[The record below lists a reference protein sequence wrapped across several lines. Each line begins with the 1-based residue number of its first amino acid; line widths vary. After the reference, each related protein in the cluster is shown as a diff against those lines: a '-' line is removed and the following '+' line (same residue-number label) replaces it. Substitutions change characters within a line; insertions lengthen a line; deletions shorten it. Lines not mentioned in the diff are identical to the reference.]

1 MKKQI
6 SDALLR
12 SLKAPDSGRMEISD
26 SVRPGLRLR
35 IIPSGRRSWIY
46 EKRIKGGPKRT
57 HTLGT
62 YPELSIKDARAC
74 ALELELEAG
83 RGFDRIAE
91 AEKDAAQRA
100 EEELAATSI
109 RQVLEAFDALHLS
122 NLRTGKE
129 VRRSLFLELA
139 PYLDDDIASLNR
151 KTLQRVIDAKAATG
165 SKVQANRVKAYLSK
179 FSKFAWQRGYLENHV
194 GVGLEKACKE
204 VSRDRVLSIAEIHE
218 IWDATFKLS
227 PIAGGIVRLL
237 ILTAQRANEIAR
249 LTWDEVNIDQ
259 ECIELRGSRTKNGK
273 AHITHLSAPAMQE
286 IEARHGESDSR
297 FLFTTTGTTPF
308 SGFSRLMEQLKRHL
322 RPNFEHWTLH
332 DLRTAFATEMASRGE
347 LETVVDRILNH
358 AASGSAPSAVARVYN
373 RSQYLPERKRILDDW
388 AKVVTGPRQ
397 PKGNTVVQFRS
408 GAA

>member
-12 SLKAPDSGRMEISD
+12 SIKAPEAGRVEISD
-26 SVRPGLRLR
+26 TVRPGLRLR
-35 IIPSGRRSWIY
+35 VISSGRRSWIY

-62 YPELSIKDARAC
+62 YPELSIKDARAQ
-74 ALELELEAG
+74 ALELELEAA
-83 RGFDRIAE
+83 RGFDRIVE
-91 AEKDAAQRA
+91 AEKEAARQ
-100 EEELAATSI
+100 EQVEMSATSI
-109 RQVLEAFDALHLS
+109 QKVLETFDLLHLS
-122 NLRTGKE
+122 NLRTGAA
-129 VRRSLFLELA
+129 VRQALYREFK
-139 PYLDDDIASLNR
+139 PYLDHDIATLNR
-151 KTLQRVIDAKAATG
+151 KTLQGIIDARAATG

-204 VSRDRVLSIAEIHE
+204 VSRDRILSISEVHE
-218 IWDATFKLS
+218 IWDASFKLS
-227 PIAGGIVRLL
+227 ATAGAVLRML

-249 LTWDEVNIDQ
+249 LSWDEVNIDQ
-259 ECIELRGSRTKNGK
+259 AYIELKGGRTKNGK
-273 AHITHLSAPAMQE
+273 AHITHLSGPALKE
-286 IEARHGESDSR
+286 VEARRGLKDSPY
-297 FLFTTTGTTPF
+297 LFVARGKKPFNGFGTL
-308 SGFSRLMEQLKRHL
+308 RRQMEKHL
-322 RPNFEHWTLH
+322 RPDFEHWTFH

-388 AKVVTGPRQ
+388 AAIVTGPRE
-397 PKGNTVVQFRS
+397 PKTSTVVPFRA